1 MLEIIK
7 MDDNTWRIENEFVRF
22 FLLEGTKQAVLI
34 DSGFNCENAKEIA
47 EGITSK
53 PVILLNTHGDGDH
66 TSGTAAFAEIYMT
79 EEDYYGCQVAERY
92 PNTKLR
98 KITDCEVIDLGER
111 TIRIITISGHTK
123 GSVAILDVEARRLF
137 AGDSIQNGNIFM
149 FGDKREPEAF
159 EAAMNKLI
167 AINDEYDSIIGSH
180 GDPVLAGDYAQKVLE
195 SWLDVRSRVDEF
207 PMIDMH
213 GAQVKDCRGKY
224 CGFYL

>member
-123 GSVAILDVEARRLF
+123 EVWLFLMWRRADFLPATVFKMATYLCLGISVNPRPL
-137 AGDSIQNGNIFM
+137 
-149 FGDKREPEAF
+149 
-159 EAAMNKLI
+159 KL
-167 AINDEYDSIIGSH
+167 
-180 GDPVLAGDYAQKVLE
+180 Q
-195 SWLDVRSRVDEF
+195 
-207 PMIDMH
+207 
-213 GAQVKDCRGKY
+213 
-224 CGFYL
+224 